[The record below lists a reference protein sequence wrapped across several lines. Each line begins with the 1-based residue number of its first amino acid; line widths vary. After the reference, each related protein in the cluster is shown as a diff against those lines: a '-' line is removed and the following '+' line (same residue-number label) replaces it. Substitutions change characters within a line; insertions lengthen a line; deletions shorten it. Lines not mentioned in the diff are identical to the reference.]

1 MTVTISA
8 LFDDYAR
15 ASEAVK
21 NLELAGLPSDDIS
34 IVANNTDGQYDPA
47 RPHIS
52 RVVGHDRDRDGVDD
66 RVEGAEA
73 GAGIGAAVGGVAG
86 LLAGLGLLAVPG
98 LGPVVAAGWLASRQ
112 QFRGRGRRR
121 RDHRCAQPIGR
132 HRRRR
137 SSLCGGDWR
146 GGTLVSAASQRPNAD
161 ATRQSFTA
169 WRSRSVSVKLI
180 IAAPAGRGMTLPLRH
195 TRPRKFVASASVSG
209 PAFDAGKGFHV
220 E

>member
-86 LLAGLGLLAVPG
+86 LLAGTRPSGRSRPWTRGRGRMACLPG
-98 LGPVVAAGWLASRQ
+98 SSC
-112 QFRGRGRRR
+112 RGRGRRR

-137 SSLCGGDWR
+137 SSLCGGD
-146 GGTLVSAASQRPNAD
+146 SARRHTCIGRVPEAERRRYEAILHRLEVALREREAD
-161 ATRQSFTA
+161 YRSAGWTRYDP
-169 WRSRSVSVKLI
+169 
-180 IAAPAGRGMTLPLRH
+180 AAPAYTAEEIRGERE
-195 TRPRKFVASASVSG
+195 RFRSRV
-209 PAFDAGKGFHV
+209 
-220 E
+220 